1 MFKLITKMTE
11 YHTCLNK
18 KLINRLWQVISSTQ
32 YCPIDDSQDRD
43 EAIFIPYYL
52 VVQPAQKRFIC
63 SFTSKMTSLYFQ
75 SQRLYLPIVC
85 ITWIYPYL
93 EIRMWLN
100 ISFVLFDDLMSYLV
114 TVISY
119 RQILNLNSHRL
130 LSY

>member
-32 YCPIDDSQDRD
+32 YCPIDDSQDRG
-43 EAIFIPYYL
+43 EAIFIPYSL

-85 ITWIYPYL
+85 IT
-93 EIRMWLN
+93 
-100 ISFVLFDDLMSYLV
+100 
-114 TVISY
+114 
-119 RQILNLNSHRL
+119 
-130 LSY
+130 